1 MDAFMGS
8 VLAVGFNYPP
18 RGWLFCNG
26 QTVPIQQNSAMF
38 ALLGTMYGG
47 DGQNTFGIPDLRGR
61 AVFGSQAQGP
71 GLMNIPQGQKAG
83 TNTTTVVTN
92 GVATFTIG
100 IPNLPQ
106 HNHSVTVPGS
116 AFTASSTLYA
126 STDATGGQ
134 TAATGA
140 TLCST
145 TGVGGAPQA
154 AIYETT
160 TPTAG
165 SMKALN
171 PASVTTS
178 LVGNANVNSGTTG
191 SGAAIS
197 TPVVASANVS
207 LMPPYLGLN
216 YIIAMEGI
224 FPSRN

>member
-26 QTVPIQQNSAMF
+26 QTVPINQNAAMF

-47 DGQNTFGIPDLRGR
+47 DGQNTYGIPDLRGR
-61 AVFGSQAQGP
+61 AVFGSQSQGP

-83 TNTTTVVTN
+83 SNTTTVVTSGTAN
-92 GVATFTIG
+92 FTIG
-100 IPNLPQ
+100 IANLPQ

-116 AFTASSTLYA
+116 AFTATSTLYA
-126 STDATGGQ
+126 STDTTGGQ
-134 TAATGA
+134 LAATGA
-140 TLCST
+140 TLSST
-145 TGVGGAPQA
+145 QGVVGAGQA

-165 SMKALN
+165 SLKALN
-171 PASVTTS
+171 AASVTTA

-191 SGAAIS
+191 AGTAIS
-197 TPVVASANVS
+197 TPVVASANIS
-207 LMPPYLGLN
+207 LMPPYIGLN